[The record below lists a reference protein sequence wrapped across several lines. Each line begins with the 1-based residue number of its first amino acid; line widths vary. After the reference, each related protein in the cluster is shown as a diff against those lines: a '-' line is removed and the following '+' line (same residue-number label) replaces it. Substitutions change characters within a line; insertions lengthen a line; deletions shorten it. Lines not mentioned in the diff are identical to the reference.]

1 MAHFAKTEDDIVVQV
16 HVVHNDVLKD
26 GDGVEREQLGIDFLV
41 GLHGGGTWVQTSYN
55 RNFRGRFAGKGYRY
69 DKVLDIFVPPQ
80 SYDSWILNEVTGDWE
95 APKEIPEHTPSP
107 DFHYAWNE
115 SKLEWEKMI
124 HSE

>member
-80 SYDSWILNEVTGDWE
+80 PHDSWILNEVTGDWE

-107 DFHYAWNE
+107 DFHYEWNE